1 MENVA
6 FESTMPF
13 NGYESDS
20 AGWPWLERSEPPGV
34 LQRGTSNRPWLPS
47 LRSVQPRPPVW
58 LSPTPGRSMRLAV
71 GSGQTEDRALRR
83 FAERGAGVEC
93 VVFAEDF

>member
-20 AGWPWLERSEPPGV
+20 AGWPWLERSETPGV
-34 LQRGTSNRPWLPS
+34 LQRGMPNRPGLPS
-47 LRSVQPRPPVW
+47 LRFVQPRPPVW
-58 LSPTPGRSMRLAV
+58 MSRRHGTSRAVSPLARV
-71 GSGQTEDRALRR
+71 KRKLPRDRTTTTAY
-83 FAERGAGVEC
+83 
-93 VVFAEDF
+93 